1 MKSPSQH
8 SSDDSS
14 QHGDECSETA
24 LSLVKP
30 STTTLSINENEQQV
44 KGVRR
49 RKPLRPWSLSARVE
63 KPNTVNSVESMNE
76 DDSQMTQNGNH
87 QEAEENENG
96 NEPITDEIND
106 SNGSEQQSSNDHD
119 DNSNISH
126 RKYSETDDGHV
137 RKLTKLE
144 WPKQLSSLDEQMKLF
159 QLDPVKNLVYCVRCG
174 LDALQDNLLEH
185 ISVHYPY
192 NFFCDSSSGLDE
204 HVLTHPQTSKPPNTV
219 NSNSGMRNNP
229 TPSVATVGTTNGNT
243 STFNQRDSNEDGKS
257 TTPPR
262 SKVYRCRQC
271 IFVSTVKE
279 EFWAHHRAHIR
290 PDKVLECPSCPFVTE
305 YKHHLEY
312 HLRNHLGSKPFKCSK
327 CDYACVNLSM
337 LRSHMKS
344 HFRHLLFKCRNCS
357 FETKQ
362 YQALQVHLETEGHE
376 PHLDSSVEEF
386 LKEYGAGTN
395 TTIPTAP
402 PQQQEKIH
410 SQKTIN
416 NNGITTRNGNNKRQ
430 RSDVSSSNKSIS
442 PPLMSVSP
450 PLQQS
455 TTPHISGT
463 LAATVA
469 AAASYVT
476 ANNFINTQQSQRLA
490 WNQKQQINPFNSL
503 ITSPVSSPLEAAA
516 SLLSKR
522 ESLSASATSPTS
534 ILEQQQQQPPTID
547 TDLLLQMTQARG
559 NSTSLLCTLC
569 DYVASNKQSLGIH
582 LFEHA
587 RKNELLNRSLTD
599 DTTSKLLELF
609 NGKFA
614 FGSSPNS
621 FSQQQL
627 STFVSETYQNVLSQQ
642 FQQQMSAA
650 YDSFIDNNN
659 NNTTSLF
666 SLLNGASATSLTTS
680 SRLSTETLTNGIKS
694 EPIDV
699 KIKSEL
705 KRPLTTSI
713 SKCIRKRKG
722 RAFKILK
729 TEQDSTTAISD
740 NDEDEE
746 DEEQED
752 DNEMSND
759 ATDLKAANNDLLQR
773 LNHDQQQ
780 DTNDPQKLLRLQD
793 QETQVDE
800 KQIEKLFECS
810 HCEIL
815 FRDFALYCIHK
826 LLHYSQSNPFKC
838 AQCGEQKANK
848 VEFFI
853 HVAQTAHELT

>member
-1 MKSPSQH
+1 MSEQSFYRLEFPSQL
-8 SSDDSS
+8 SSDESS
-14 QHGDECSETA
+14 QQGDECSEIPLA
-24 LSLVKP
+24 LIKP
-30 STTTLSINENEQQV
+30 STTRLSINENEQQM

-49 RKPLRPWSLSARVE
+49 RKPLRPWSLSSRVE
-63 KPNTVNSVESMNE
+63 KPISVNSAELIND
-76 DDSQMTQNGNH
+76 DDSQMEQNENH
-87 QEAEENENG
+87 QDVEEDE
-96 NEPITDEIND
+96 NEPIKDEIND
-106 SNGSEQQSSNDHD
+106 SNNSEQQSPNDND
-119 DNSNISH
+119 DNSN
-126 RKYSETDDGHV
+126 
-137 RKLTKLE
+137 LTKME
-144 WPKQLSSLDEQMKLF
+144 WPKHLSSLDDQMKLF
-159 QLDPVKNLVYCVRCG
+159 QLDSVKNSVYCVRCG
-174 LDALQDNLLEH
+174 LDALQDNLLDH

-192 NFFCDSSSGLDE
+192 KCYSCNFFCDSSSGLDK
-204 HVLTHPQTSKPPNTV
+204 HVLSHASKTPNIT
-219 NSNSGMRNNP
+219 NSNQAMKNNSTQFHSVP
-229 TPSVATVGTTNGNT
+229 LVATTGTTNGNT

-257 TTPPR
+257 ATPPR

-271 IFVSTVKE
+271 VFVSTIKE

-362 YQALQVHLETEGHE
+362 YQALQVHVETEGHE
-376 PHLDSSVEEF
+376 PHLDSSIEEF
-386 LKEYGAGTN
+386 LKEYGAGAN
-395 TTIPTAP
+395 TTIPTLP
-402 PQQQEKIH
+402 VQQQEKTR
-410 SQKTIN
+410 SQKVVN
-416 NNGITTRNGNNKRQ
+416 NNNITTRNGNNKRQ
-430 RSDVSSSNKSIS
+430 RSDVSTNSKSMS

-455 TTPHISGT
+455 TTPHISGA
-463 LAATVA
+463 LAAAVA

-476 ANNFINTQQSQRLA
+476 TNNLINTQQPQRLA
-490 WNQKQQINPFNSL
+490 WNQKQKLNPFNSL
-503 ITSPVSSPLEAAA
+503 ITSSTASPLEAAT

-522 ESLSASATSPTS
+522 ESLSSSATSPTS
-534 ILEQQQQQPPTID
+534 ILEQQQQQQTID
-547 TDLLLQMTQARG
+547 TDLLLQMIQSRD

-569 DYVASNKQSLGIH
+569 DYVASNKQSFGIH

-587 RKNELLNRSLTD
+587 KKNELLSRSLTD

-614 FGSSPNS
+614 YGSSPNS
-621 FSQQQL
+621 FSPQQL
-627 STFVSETYQNVLSQQ
+627 STLASETYQNILTQQ

-659 NNTTSLF
+659 NNTTSLS
-666 SLLNGASATSLTTS
+666 SLLNGTSETTPTPS
-680 SRLSTETLTNGIKS
+680 SCLSTETPINEIKS

-705 KRPLTTSI
+705 KRLRTTSI
-713 SKCIRKRKG
+713 SKHVRKRKG
-722 RAFKILK
+722 QAFKILK
-729 TEQDSTTAISD
+729 TEQNLTTATSD
-740 NDEDEE
+740 NDEYSE
-746 DEEQED
+746 DEPQGGDET
-752 DNEMSND
+752 SND
-759 ATDLKAANNDLLQR
+759 TAELKEASADLLQR
-773 LNHDQQQ
+773 LHCDYLQQ
-780 DTNDPQKLLRLQD
+780 DANDPQKLLRSQD

-800 KQIEKLFECS
+800 KQIGKLFECS

-853 HVAQTAHELT
+853 HVAQMAHELT